1 MEKNVVMWKIPMV
14 TKRKY
19 SCIERI
25 KVASAGTNQQQVS
38 FTNGIN
44 IYLVFK
50 GVGLKTMSIFK
61 IVLH

>member
-1 MEKNVVMWKIPMV
+1 MV